1 MGLFDSIRGE
11 FIDIIEW
18 TDDSSDTLVYRFER
32 HDNEIKNAA
41 KLVVREG
48 QAAVLINEGQL
59 ADVFMP
65 GTHTLE
71 TKNLPILSTL
81 KGWKYGFDSP
91 FKAEVYFVST
101 RNFTDQKWGTK
112 NPITLSDARFGML
125 EIRAFG
131 TYVIRVDDP
140 SIFIKEIVGT
150 DGHFTTDEISNQ
162 LRSMIVTRFTD
173 AIGEAELPVEK
184 YAANTNEISKLVKGI
199 MQEEFNA
206 YGIELTKFLIENVSM
221 PEEIKKEIFELSR
234 LDSIDLDKFAK
245 IKAAKAIEKAA
256 ENESGTAGAGMGMG
270 MGFAMANQMG
280 QAFAPQQKQSQ
291 QQAAQPAAGGAPPPI
306 PVAETFHVVVNG
318 QQSGPFD
325 MGTLQQMISKNQISK
340 ESLVWKQGMAAW
352 TAAGQVTSI
361 NNLFGSVPPPLPPK

>member
-1 MGLFDSIRGE
+1 MGLFDSFKSE

-32 HDNEIKNAA
+32 HDNEIKNNA

-65 GTHTLE
+65 GTHTLA
-71 TKNLPILSTL
+71 TKNMPILSTL

-112 NPITLSDARFGML
+112 NPITLSDSRFGML

-131 TYVIRVDDP
+131 TYVIRVNDP
-140 SIFIKEIVGT
+140 GLFLKEIVGT
-150 DGHFTTDEISNQ
+150 DGHFTTGEITDQ

-184 YAANTNEISKLVKGI
+184 YAANTNEISGLVKGI

-234 LDSIDLDKFAK
+234 LDSIDLNKFAK

-280 QAFAPQQKQSQ
+280 QTFSQ
-291 QQAAQPAAGGAPPPI
+291 QQPQQGAQPPTTGGAPPPI
-306 PVAETFHVVVNG
+306 PTAVSFHVVVNG
-318 QQSGPFD
+318 QQQGPFD
-325 MGTLQQMISKNQISK
+325 VNTLQQMITQQQIARD
-340 ESLVWKQGMAAW
+340 SLVWKDGMPAW
-352 TAAGQVTSI
+352 TAAGEVDEI
-361 NNLFGSVPPPLPPK
+361 KNLFSSVPPPIPPK